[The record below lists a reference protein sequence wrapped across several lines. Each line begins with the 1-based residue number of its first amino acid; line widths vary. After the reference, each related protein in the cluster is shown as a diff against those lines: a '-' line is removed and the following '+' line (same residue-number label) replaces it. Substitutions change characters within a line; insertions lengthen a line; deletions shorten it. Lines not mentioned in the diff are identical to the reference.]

1 MKITDSI
8 FYTIIKSIIKIKR
21 IKIKK
26 VLRKENVLI
35 INSGKNE
42 NDTC

>member
-1 MKITDSI
+1 MNATDSI
-8 FYTIIKSIIKIKR
+8 FYTIIKSIIKIER

-35 INSGKNE
+35 INSDKNE
-42 NDTC
+42 K